1 MTVVNVYYMLQF
13 LKRNAIKYARKSAAR
28 VASNNAITKAMEEL
42 GAAAFIEALALDND
56 EFIAKCIGMAQAR
69 QMFSRLAVL
78 TIVLIVAT
86 ELGIPW
92 HRMQEAD
99 FWGGSIVQRNANMI
113 SVSRED
119 DLWTVCE
126 HYDYNSCDGTYIFT
140 Y

>member
-1 MTVVNVYYMLQF
+1 MLQF
-13 LKRNAIKYARKSAAR
+13 LKRDAIKYAEQS
-28 VASNNAITKAMEEL
+28 VATVANNNAITKAMEEV
-42 GAAAFIEALALDND
+42 GVAAFTEALALDND
-56 EFIAKCIGMAQAR
+56 EFVAKCIGMVQAR

-78 TIVLIVAT
+78 TIVLVVAT

-92 HRMQEAD
+92 PRMQEAD
-99 FWGGSIVQRNANMI
+99 FWGGTRVQRNADMI

-126 HYDYNSCDGTYIFT
+126 HQDYNSCDGTYIFT